1 MLTLSFTAAR
11 AGFNPP
17 PQVVADRLA
26 ALPAANR
33 YVTGACQGGDAW
45 LGQWLCARYPAAKHV
60 VIAPADRS
68 QIDPWWVEPQWA
80 GRVTVIEMAPGTS
93 YADRNAA
100 LVHWGDELAG
110 FPAWPERAPGSQRSG
125 TWQTIRLCR
134 KAGKPVQWQCVMPP
148 HESSWPVR
156 PEE

>member
-1 MLTLSFTAAR
+1 MPSRRTNFRIDDGLYQRLQQYAIEHGVSINTLITY
-11 AGFNPP
+11 GVKNII
-17 PQVVADRLA
+17 
-26 ALPAANR
+26 
-33 YVTGACQGGDAW
+33 GDTM
-45 LGQWLCARYPAAKHV
+45 HV
-60 VIAPADRS
+60 VIVPADRS
-68 QIDPWWVEPQWA
+68 QVDPWWVEPQWA